1 MTINETLA
9 TDVGTDPQDLTPE
22 NQAPAEKTYTQR
34 EMDDM
39 AAKLK
44 TAVAR
49 KVQKQYEDL
58 GDIEELR
65 ALRQQADKTRVEE
78 ATKKGDFERVIQEI
92 AAKKDAEIQKRDAII
107 KEYKIDTPLLSTAAK
122 YRAVAPEQVKALLK
136 NNLRLSEDGEVEV
149 LDQSGQVRYTD
160 AGNQMSVDE
169 LVIEWLDKNPHFVQ
183 ATPATTQSRNSID
196 NSRPGPLDITKLDMK
211 NPEHRAQYAEYRK
224 KAGIA

>member
-22 NQAPAEKTYTQR
+22 NQAPAEKTYTQK

-78 ATKKGDFERVIQEI
+78 ATKKGDFERVLQEI

-160 AGNQMSVDE
+160 AGKQMSMD
-169 LVIEWLDKNPHFVQ
+169 
-183 ATPATTQSRNSID
+183 
-196 NSRPGPLDITKLDMK
+196 
-211 NPEHRAQYAEYRK
+211 
-224 KAGIA
+224 